1 MSAISIRYPNQA
13 AEVQQR
19 LQAGKITWTGPLT
32 MLVVRP
38 VLFIFWQVVIAGLL
52 ALGGSANPWKA
63 SAAWW
68 PWTAILTSLVCL
80 VMLSELLRREGGQ
93 LRDLYRLDRRYI
105 GRDVLTVVGLSL
117 VSLPVSYLPSLVL
130 GAWLFGSM
138 QVVYGMFFQPLPMWA
153 AVSAVILFPIAI
165 SLSELPTY
173 FGYVMPRLEAL
184 SGRRWLGVL
193 LPSFFLA
200 IQHGALP
207 LIFDGRFIAWRVLM
221 YVAFAALVGLLL
233 RWRPRLMPYLIV
245 GHYLMDL
252 MTVVVIL
259 MPPV

>member
-1 MSAISIRYPNQA
+1 MSATTIPFPDQYI
-13 AEVQQR
+13 EVQQR
-19 LQAGKITWTGPLT
+19 YQAGKVTWAGPLT
-32 MLVVRP
+32 MLVIRP
-38 VLFIFWQVVIAGLL
+38 VLFVFWQAVIAGLL
-52 ALGGSANPWKA
+52 AVRGVDNPWGA

-68 PWTAILTSLVCL
+68 PWTAILTSLACL
-80 VMLSELLRREGGQ
+80 VMLSVLLRREGGQ

-105 GRDVLTVVGLSL
+105 GRDILLVVGLSVL
-117 VSLPVSYLPSLVL
+117 GLPVSYLPSLAL

-138 QVVYGMFFQPLPMWA
+138 QVVYRMFFQPLPMWA
-153 AVSAVILFPIAI
+153 AVSAVILFPIMI

-184 SGRRWLGVL
+184 SGRRWLAVL

-207 LIFDGRFIAWRVLM
+207 LIFDARFIAWRVIM

-252 MTVVVIL
+252 MTIVTIL
-259 MPPV
+259 MPPA